1 MAVATLNLPR
11 HFEETR
17 KEVHVFISIIER
29 KMFRDLLFSQSGRAD
44 VYSTQRGSAH
54 WLLAR
59 GFLQGVF

>member
-1 MAVATLNLPR
+1 MAVATPNLPR

-17 KEVHVFISIIER
+17 KEVHVFISIIKR

-54 WLLAR
+54 
-59 GFLQGVF
+59 